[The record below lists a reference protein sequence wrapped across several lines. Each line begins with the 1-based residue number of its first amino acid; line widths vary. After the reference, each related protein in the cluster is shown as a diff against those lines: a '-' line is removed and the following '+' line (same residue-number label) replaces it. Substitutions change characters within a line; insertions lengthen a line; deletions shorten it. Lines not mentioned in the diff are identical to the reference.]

1 MANQP
6 DEEFAHLY
14 LVLGK
19 LSIGE
24 SSAIHSDCNGVVRE
38 LTYIETK
45 IDFAEIFHEW
55 LSFPSL
61 RPQADN

>member
-38 LTYIETK
+38 LTYIETT
-45 IDFAEIFHEW
+45 IDVVRRFH
-55 LSFPSL
+55 
-61 RPQADN
+61 